1 MIDDE
6 NKEEFFE
13 NGGQVKVSI
22 NDKRRFNDQGEKVSD
37 DDPTQPAEPAKSARE
52 IELENKLKAE
62 TERRE
67 AEFHGPIS
75 LSARARSV

>member
-22 NDKRRFNDQGEKVSD
+22 NDKRRFNDHGFVKVRHTIKFVFDIIGERV
-37 DDPTQPAEPAKSARE
+37 
-52 IELENKLKAE
+52 
-62 TERRE
+62 
-67 AEFHGPIS
+67 
-75 LSARARSV
+75 